1 MIVKTFF
8 LPKSLILNQLFSLY
22 ILLMKAQCD
31 QLAAMGFQR
40 SDCLLALKVV
50 FYGWL
55 VGWFVGLFGLEFVGW
70 LVGLLVEWL

>member
-1 MIVKTFF
+1 
-8 LPKSLILNQLFSLY
+8 
-22 ILLMKAQCD
+22 MKAQCD